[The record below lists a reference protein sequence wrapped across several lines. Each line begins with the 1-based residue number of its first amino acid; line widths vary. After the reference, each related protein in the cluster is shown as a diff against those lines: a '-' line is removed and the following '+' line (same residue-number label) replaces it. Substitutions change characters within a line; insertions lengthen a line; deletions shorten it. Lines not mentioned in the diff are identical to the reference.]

1 MLRQHFLDRGSGD
14 EQAHAADLE
23 PGGQQREQQ
32 ADQRAPLIHPPPNRP
47 RRLRLSLPL
56 DRDRHIR
63 APRPVTGRTYFT
75 PRFTFDN
82 LISCYYL

>member
-32 ADQRAPLIHPPPNRP
+32 ADQRPPLLHAPPHRP
-47 RRLRLSLPL
+47 RGLRLPLPP
-56 DRDRHIR
+56 DRHRHIR
-63 APRPVTGRTYFT
+63 AACPVTGRRVF
-75 PRFTFDN
+75 
-82 LISCYYL
+82 LIHF